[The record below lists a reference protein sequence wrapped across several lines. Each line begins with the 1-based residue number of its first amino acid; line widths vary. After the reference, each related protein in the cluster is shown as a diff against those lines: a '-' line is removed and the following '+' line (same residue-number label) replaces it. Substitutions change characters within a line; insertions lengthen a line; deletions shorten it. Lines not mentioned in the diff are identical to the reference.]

1 MFDLKY
7 LPNAVHVK
15 QDLYIKLI
23 VGVLAV
29 YVVMVVAGYKGIIG
43 ELVFK
48 VVLAGNHEG
57 DVVVEVDA
65 RVDVEAEVEELL
77 LDRG

>member
-1 MFDLKY
+1 M
-7 LPNAVHVK
+7 PNAVHVK
-15 QDLYIKLI
+15 QDLYIRFF

-65 RVDVEAEVEELL
+65 RVDVEAEVVELL